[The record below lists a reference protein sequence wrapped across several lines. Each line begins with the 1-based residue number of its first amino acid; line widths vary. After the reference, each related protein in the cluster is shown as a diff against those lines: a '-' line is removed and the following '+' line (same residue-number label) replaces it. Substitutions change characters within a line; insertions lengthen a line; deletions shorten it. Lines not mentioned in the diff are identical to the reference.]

1 MLLPARITKRR
12 KEEKSQGTERRAE
25 REPEILI
32 QMEPVE

>member
-12 KEEKSQGTERRAE
+12 KEEKRKGTERRTE